1 MFIYWRWAYSALER
15 AKSPLGTF
23 LYQAHAMTQSIRFDG
38 QVAIVTGSAGGLGL
52 SIAQELARRGAAV
65 LVNDY
70 GGDLHGHGAQ
80 PARAEEAAAA
90 ICAEGGRAAGDCTAV
105 GTPHAARAI
114 VAHALERFGRL
125 DILVNNAG
133 IARPLPID
141 ETSDEQLE
149 LELRTN
155 LLGPYALIRAAWP
168 VMRAQGY
175 GRILNVSSN
184 ASLGIGNNASYATAK
199 AGLIGL
205 TLDAAA
211 EGKALGILVNAVMP
225 VAHTRMIEGIPDP
238 GFVAWFRRYMAP
250 GKVAAP
256 LACFLSRQSSVTG
269 RILSLGGGRVA
280 RVVFAENDGIVGVAD
295 AETAQ
300 ARSPEALDI
309 TQVHALESSFDELGL
324 YSREF
329 PFEGAGSGPALDERA
344 VVGATRSN
352 DRQP

>member
-1 MFIYWRWAYSALER
+1 
-15 AKSPLGTF
+15 
-23 LYQAHAMTQSIRFDG
+23 MTHTIRFDG
-38 QVAIVTGSAGGLGL
+38 QAAIVTGAAGGLGR
-52 SIAQELARRGAAV
+52 SISRELARRGAAV

-70 GGDLHGHGAQ
+70 GGDVHGHGAR

-90 ICAEGGRAAGDCTAV
+90 ICAEGGRAVSDATAV
-105 GTPHAARAI
+105 GTPEAARAI
-114 VAHALERFGRL
+114 VAHALEAFGRV

-155 LLGPYALIRAAWP
+155 LLGPYALLRAVWP
-168 VMRAQGY
+168 VMREQSY

-205 TLDAAA
+205 TLDAAC
-211 EGKALGILVNAVMP
+211 EGKALGIFVNAVMP

-238 GFVAWFRRYMAP
+238 NFVAWFRKYMAP
-250 GKVAAP
+250 EKVAAP
-256 LACFLSRQSSVTG
+256 LAYFLSRESQVTG
-269 RILSLGGGRVA
+269 RILSVGGGRVA
-280 RVVFAENDGIVGVAD
+280 RVVFAENAGIIGVSD
-295 AETAQ
+295 AETAK
-300 ARSPEALDI
+300 ARSDEALDV
-309 TQVHALESSFDELGL
+309 TKVRALESSFKELSL

-329 PFEGAGSGPALDERA
+329 PFEGPGGGPALDDRA
-344 VVGATRSN
+344 VVGTTRAHDWQS
-352 DRQP
+352 